1 MKTLADEKPILDES
15 EVCCPEFDPTPWDNK
30 KHVWKEKLFLK
41 DAVPQLFHI
50 PLPTMY
56 GKVVTRMWNKVNLYG
71 AAPDLK
77 DFLLLAHD
85 PSPFKSELLMA
96 ITKEVPGEEVVKLSG
111 TYISRIFDGPY
122 NNVPKYIKETN
133 GYLASLKLKAR
144 KYYFYFAYCPEC
156 AKKYGHNYIVA
167 IAEV

>member
-1 MKTLADEKPILDES
+1 MKTLTDEKPILDES
-15 EVCCPEFDPTPWDNK
+15 EICCPEFDPSQWDNK
-30 KHVWKEKLFLK
+30 KHVWHEKLFLK

-50 PLPTMY
+50 PLPSMY
-56 GKVVTRMWNKVNLYG
+56 GKVITRMWDKANLYG
-71 AAPDLK
+71 VAPETK

-96 ITKEVPGEEVVKLSG
+96 ITKEIPDEEIVKLSG
-111 TYISRIFDGPY
+111 TFMSRVFDGPY
-122 NNVPKYIKETN
+122 NKVPRYMKEMD

-144 KYYFYFAYCPEC
+144 KYYFYYAYCPEC

-167 IAEV
+167 LAEV